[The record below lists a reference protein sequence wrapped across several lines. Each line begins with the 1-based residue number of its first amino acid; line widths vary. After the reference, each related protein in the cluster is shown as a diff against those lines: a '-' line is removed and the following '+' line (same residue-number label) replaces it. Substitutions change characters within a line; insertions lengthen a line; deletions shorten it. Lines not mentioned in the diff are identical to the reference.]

1 MHRTDRCADIQCV
14 AVCVTKNVTMHGSV
28 EERGEGE
35 EWGEGL
41 IKVEG
46 VIRTE
51 QSSTHGNRTE
61 QNTV

>member
-1 MHRTDRCADIQCV
+1 MHRTDRCADIQYV
-14 AVCVTKNVTMHGSV
+14 AVCITKNITMHGSV
-28 EERGEGE
+28 EERGE

-51 QSSTHGNRTE
+51 QSSTDGNRTE